1 MGNFLSDSLL
11 LQRMNEEKNMSFLD
25 HLEELRWRLVRIAIS
40 ILVIATVLFIYQEWI
55 IRTFFIAMV
64 NPNFVSFRM
73 MCEWFNVCISKI
85 PVSFQSTTMSG
96 QFSYALMMSIM
107 GGIVLSFPFIFYQ
120 IWSFVK
126 PGLKQNERSM
136 ASGIV
141 FYVSVLFFLGILFG
155 YFVVAPLTVQFFGS
169 YKITDQIENQF
180 TISSYMSTIISTVF
194 WSGVLFLLPVV
205 TYIFAK
211 LGVITSEFLRKY
223 RKHSII
229 VVLIIAAAITP
240 PDLISQIIVS
250 IPILILYEIGILAA
264 VRVEKNRK
272 KKEVS

>member
-64 NPNFVSFRM
+64 NPNFISFRM

-250 IPILILYEIGILAA
+250 IPIMILYEIGILAA